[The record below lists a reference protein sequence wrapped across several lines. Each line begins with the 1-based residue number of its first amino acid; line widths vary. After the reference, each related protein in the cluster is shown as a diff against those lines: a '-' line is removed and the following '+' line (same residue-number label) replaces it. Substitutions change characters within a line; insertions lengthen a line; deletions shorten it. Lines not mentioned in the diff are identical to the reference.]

1 MTNTGDPLQ
10 EVFESFDPK
19 DYYLFE
25 STTTANPTKQDD
37 PYSIQQ
43 QQQPPP
49 SVNTSAFDDTNP
61 IINTNTPS
69 SLQAGSVSPQ
79 PQPMDFLSPQDFRF
93 APFDDPQSFLNPYD
107 AQTQSSGDFLL
118 PVSQPGHHRA
128 NSHSSDTSAAPS
140 PQQFHSPYAASP
152 VNPDDYAA
160 EMAGLPELTFG
171 LDLNG
176 NQDMGQMNMAVS
188 PMAMG
193 MPDQMNHMNQVN
205 QMTQMSQMNQQHQQN
220 LNPPIQM
227 TQMNH
232 NNSHHSLSDLGN
244 SPNQSNNINIH
255 NNLNNHNQ
263 QQNQQQ
269 PQNNGAALS
278 PSLLTPNMLSPN
290 SSQQSYSSSPQTS
303 QGSISSQSHQ
313 SIPMLNV
320 EPPRDDSASSRRR
333 AHSDASHYSD
343 RSSTP
348 YEVPTLFPHA
358 TSSPSQVQDPAD
370 LLSPGDAASIQTRR
384 SRSRSS
390 STSSDVRTRDQSHS
404 PSRSPSQSGG
414 NRSRSNSH
422 SRDYILELAAP
433 TSNNKRVQKHPSTFA
448 CHLCDK
454 RFTRS
459 YNLRSHLRTHT
470 DERPFVCTVCG
481 KAFARQH
488 DRKRHEALHSGEK
501 KYQCQGV
508 LADGQTPWGCGRKF
522 ARADA
527 LGRHF
532 KTEAGRECIRLL
544 LEEEANEKQAL
555 SGQQVSYPGDGVPS
569 LTFSPP
575 AEPQNEPRPQQP
587 VIFPAAL
594 LQKYPVLL
602 NHLNED

>member
-1 MTNTGDPLQ
+1 MSNTGDPLQ

-19 DYYLFE
+19 DYYLFDT
-25 STTTANPTKQDD
+25 STNPTKQQQD
-37 PYSIQQ
+37 PNSIQPH
-43 QQQPPP
+43 QQPPLSGLP
-49 SVNTSAFDDTNP
+49 HNVNTSGFDDSTS
-61 IINTNTPS
+61 IINANTPS
-69 SLQAGSVSPQ
+69 PLQAGSVSPQ
-79 PQPMDFLSPQDFRF
+79 PQQMDFLSPQDFRF
-93 APFDDPQSFLNPYD
+93 ASFDDPQSFLNPYD
-107 AQTQSSGDFLL
+107 LQTQPATDFLL
-118 PVSQPGHHRA
+118 PISQPGHHRA

-152 VNPDDYAA
+152 VNPDEYAA
-160 EMAGLPELTFG
+160 EMAGLPELTYG

-176 NQDMGQMNMAVS
+176 SQSMNQMNMAVS

-193 MPDQMNHMNQVN
+193 MPDQMN
-205 QMTQMSQMNQQHQQN
+205 QMNHQQNN

-227 TQMNH
+227 NH
-232 NNSHHSLSDLGN
+232 SNSHTGLSDLNNASQGNHNINNNNGNGN
-244 SPNQSNNINIH
+244 SNSSHTP
-255 NNLNNHNQ
+255 
-263 QQNQQQ
+263 
-269 PQNNGAALS
+269 GVALS

-320 EPPRDDSASSRRR
+320 EPPRDDPSRRR

-358 TSSPSQVQDPAD
+358 TSSPSSQDPAD

-404 PSRSPSQSGG
+404 PSRSPSQGGG

-555 SGQQVSYPGDGVPS
+555 SGQQVPYPGDGVPS

>member
-1 MTNTGDPLQ
+1 MSNTGYPLQ
-10 EVFESFDPK
+10 EVFEPFDPK

-25 STTTANPTKQDD
+25 NNPTKQD
-37 PYSIQQ
+37 PNSIQQ
-43 QQQPPP
+43 NQQPPSSGLP
-49 SVNTSAFDDTNP
+49 LDVNTSGFDDSAA
-61 IINTNTPS
+61 IINANTPS
-69 SLQAGSVSPQ
+69 PLQAGSVSPQ
-79 PQPMDFLSPQDFRF
+79 PQQMDFLSPQDFRF
-93 APFDDPQSFLNPYD
+93 ASFDDPQSFLNPYD
-107 AQTQSSGDFLL
+107 VQTQPSTDFLL
-118 PVSQPGHHRA
+118 PVSQQGHHRA

-160 EMAGLPELTFG
+160 EMAGLPELTYG
-171 LDLNG
+171 LDLNSS
-176 NQDMGQMNMAVS
+176 QDMNQMNMAVS

-193 MPDQMNHMNQVN
+193 MPDQMNQMN
-205 QMTQMSQMNQQHQQN
+205 QMNQQGN
-220 LNPPIQM
+220 LNPPF
-227 TQMNH
+227 QMNH
-232 NNSHHSLSDLGN
+232 NTSHTSLSDLNNANQGN
-244 SPNQSNNINIH
+244 LSNHSNQNSIATPSSNT
-255 NNLNNHNQ
+255 
-263 QQNQQQ
+263 
-269 PQNNGAALS
+269 PGVALS

-320 EPPRDDSASSRRR
+320 EPPRDDPSRRR

-358 TSSPSQVQDPAD
+358 TSSPSSQVQDPAD

-390 STSSDVRTRDQSHS
+390 SISSDVRARDQSHS
-404 PSRSPSQSGG
+404 PSRSPSQGGG

>member
-1 MTNTGDPLQ
+1 MTSSGDALP
-10 EVFESFDPK
+10 EVFETFDSK
-19 DYYLFE
+19 DYYLFD
-25 STTTANPTKQDD
+25 TNANPTQD
-37 PYSIQQ
+37 PNSIHQHQQ
-43 QQQPPP
+43 NAVSP
-49 SVNTSAFDDTNP
+49 SAFDDTTP

-79 PQPMDFLSPQDFRF
+79 PQQMDFLSPQDFRF
-93 APFDDPQSFLNPYD
+93 ASFDDPQAFLNPYD
-107 AQTQSSGDFLL
+107 VQTQVSSDFLL
-118 PVSQPGHHRA
+118 PVQQPRHHRT

-140 PQQFHSPYAASP
+140 PQFHSPYAASP

-160 EMAGLPELTFG
+160 EMAGLPELTYG

-176 NQDMGQMNMAVS
+176 QDMNAQQQMNMNMNMAVS

-193 MPDQMNHMNQVN
+193 MPDQMN
-205 QMTQMSQMNQQHQQN
+205 

-227 TQMNH
+227 GGGDLH
-232 NNSHHSLSDLGN
+232 RSSSVHSNSSHTA
-244 SPNQSNNINIH
+244 PSNTTS
-255 NNLNNHNQ
+255 
-263 QQNQQQ
+263 
-269 PQNNGAALS
+269 ALS

-320 EPPRDDSASSRRR
+320 EPPRDDPSRRR

-358 TSSPSQVQDPAD
+358 ASSPSQDPAD

-390 STSSDVRTRDQSHS
+390 STSSDVRGGNSRDQSHS
-404 PSRSPSQSGG
+404 PSRSPSQSG

-555 SGQQVSYPGDGVPS
+555 SGGQQVPYPGDGVPS